1 MRISR
6 LLIVLA
12 AALALLFAAMQ
23 SAAAQDG
30 RWLRAE
36 SPSFIVYS
44 EGDERGLR
52 ESIERLEMF
61 DRLLRALMRSAAEPS
76 AARLELYLFR
86 DRAGLVEIWPGMIT
100 RVYHS
105 SRLRAYHVTIIT
117 TVQKYR
123 IRIPK
128 ADAYRFVQA
137 LMGVVPSESV
147 HRLSP
152 GLEALSW
159 VPGISAVAELPG
171 VERMLSRATTI
182 TAAQPARNELQ
193 HLQETVEQLQSDL
206 EKLTEQVAF
215 LEQLL
220 ARRAEDQLLTET
232 TAES

>member
-1 MRISR
+1 MP
-6 LLIVLA
+6 V
-12 AALALLFAAMQ
+12 
-23 SAAAQDG
+23 D
-30 RWLRAE
+30 
-36 SPSFIVYS
+36 
-44 EGDERGLR
+44 RGT
-52 ESIERLEMF
+52 IEEQ
-61 DRLLRALMRSAAEPS
+61 LRALREGDHWWEQREFRELAFIMHPDERIYGLING
-76 AARLELYLFR
+76 RLIGRLPRPYIGRRWLIVASNQR
-86 DRAGLVEIWPGMIT
+86 IICIKHGAIGRRLVEIWPGMIT

-105 SRLRAYHVTIIT
+105 SRLRAYHITIIT

-137 LMGVVPSESV
+137 LAGVVPSESV

-171 VERMLSRATTI
+171 VERMLSRATAI
-182 TAAQPARNELQ
+182 TPPQPMRNELQ
-193 HLQETVEQLQSDL
+193 RLQETVEQLQNDV
-206 EKLTEQVAF
+206 ERLTEQVGF

-220 ARRAEDQLLTET
+220 AKRAEEQQLLTET